1 MSASAHACR
10 FGTLFAVLAAGVPS
24 AALAS
29 EAEPPAAPT
38 APVKDG
44 ELIYSRD
51 VNHTIGARYFPRQ
64 AYAATTAPTQAI
76 VSSIAIGLAPLSD
89 SENAAVTGSM
99 RQFAAATAQIETQLL
114 GPAALAPGTDT
125 LAPAQSAAGSGSG
138 VISQAMGALS
148 GALGSLSALTG
159 GRP

>member
-10 FGTLFAVLAAGVPS
+10 FGTLFAVLAASVPI
-24 AALAS
+24 AAHAS
-29 EAEPPAAPT
+29 EAEPPAALK
-38 APVKDG
+38 APLKDG

-89 SENAAVTGSM
+89 GENAAVTGSV
-99 RQFAAATAQIETQLL
+99 RQFAAATSQIETQLL
-114 GPAALAPGTDT
+114 GAVTLAPGTDT
-125 LAPAQSAAGSGSG
+125 LAPAQSAAGSSGG